1 MRGWRLNASKG
12 PSMQALRRQS
22 PDSEVTRADIILARK
37 HAPRRPG
44 ARNLLEIAVPRRE
57 PRQTHQRHED
67 RRVLTGAK
75 AKLLLGKRTMTVPV
89 ANISSNGI
97 MIDCHRP
104 FAIGQELAVAID
116 RCDAIP
122 MIVRWVRNGRVGLEF
137 LAETTIVAKSGV
149 QEYIIE
155 AIQREHRAATLRQAP
170 LVGAEKR
177 KGSPRH
183 ALMWLCQ
190 LTAGATTV
198 AARIRNISAEGAM
211 LSYDEMLEPIV
222 GEPVTLAMGEGRT
235 VAGHIRW
242 VADGFAGLSFFEP
255 FPVED
260 LIELP
265 CAHIVEEYE
274 EPVAQPVYAS
284 REEAMRIAYT
294 GVTRPYDAPD
304 MDYKPLTMRELYE
317 TLYTRSEAIA
327 P

>member
-1 MRGWRLNASKG
+1 
-12 PSMQALRRQS
+12 MQALRRQS
-22 PDSEVTRADIILARK
+22 AAPEVTRADIILARK

-57 PRQTHQRHED
+57 PRQTHERQED

-75 AKLLLGKRTMTVPV
+75 AKLLLGKRAMTVPV
-89 ANISSNGI
+89 ANISSNGL
-97 MIDCHRP
+97 MIDCNRM
-104 FAIGQELAVAID
+104 FAIGQQVSVAID

-122 MIVRWVRNGRVGLEF
+122 MIVRWVRDGRVGMEF
-137 LAETTIVAKSGV
+137 IAETTIVAKSGV
-149 QEYIIE
+149 QDFIIE
-155 AIQREHRAATLRQAP
+155 TIQREVRTSSLRP
-170 LVGAEKR
+170 PPKVGAERR

-183 ALMWLCQ
+183 ALMWLCE

-211 LSYDEMLEPIV
+211 LSYDEALAPII
-222 GEPVTLAMGEGRT
+222 GEPVTLAMGESRP

-255 FPVED
+255 FPVEE

-265 CAHIVEEYE
+265 CARIVEEYE
-274 EPVAQPVYAS
+274 EHSAKPPYAS
-284 REEAMRIAYT
+284 KEEAMRIEYT
-294 GVTRPYDAPD
+294 GMRRPYDAPD
-304 MDYKPLTMRELYE
+304 MDYKPLTIRELYE
-317 TLYTRSEAIA
+317 TLYTRVEAYE